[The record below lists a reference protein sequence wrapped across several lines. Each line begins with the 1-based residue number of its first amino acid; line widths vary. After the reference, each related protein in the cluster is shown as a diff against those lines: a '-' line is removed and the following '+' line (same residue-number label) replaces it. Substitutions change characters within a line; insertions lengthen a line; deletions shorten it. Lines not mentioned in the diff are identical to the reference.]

1 MSSQKSRAFSFGSK
15 RSQSICTSKPA
26 SPSPSDTLKTKRSQ
40 FAMLA
45 SLPFRYA
52 FTNRMLIKQS
62 SLIHSSDVTSIHH
75 HTYQSSNLIKNSI
88 DESTSEVGVSE
99 ENLAKQPSFSSSDID
114 DYKPVSLIFNRED
127 LERTVAESH
136 PAFADIELNTVDVLN
151 EEEDNL
157 IEDTSGEVVL
167 EGDVNECKFNDSKII
182 NNLTL
187 PNNLPD
193 DLASAMRKTAIRRHH
208 SAPQSEA
215 KWLQVVE
222 SIILFLAFDLIIE
235 YFLSW

>member
-1 MSSQKSRAFSFGSK
+1 MSSQKPRAFSFGSK
-15 RSQSICTSKPA
+15 RSQSISTSKPA

-52 FTNRMLIKQS
+52 FTNSMLIKQT
-62 SLIHSSDVTSIHH
+62 SLIHSSDVTNIQQ

-99 ENLAKQPSFSSSDID
+99 ENLIKQPSFSSSDID

-127 LERTVAESH
+127 MEKTVGESH
-136 PAFADIELNTVDVLN
+136 PAFADMLNEVDVLN
-151 EEEDNL
+151 EEDDNL
-157 IEDTSGEVVL
+157 VEDTSGEVPV
-167 EGDVNECKFNDSKII
+167 EECDEWKTNDSRIM
-182 NNLTL
+182 NNFTL
-187 PNNLPD
+187 PNNLSD

-215 KWLQVVE
+215 KWLQVVDRIFLDNDFLFKTY
-222 SIILFLAFDLIIE
+222 SIT
-235 YFLSW
+235 